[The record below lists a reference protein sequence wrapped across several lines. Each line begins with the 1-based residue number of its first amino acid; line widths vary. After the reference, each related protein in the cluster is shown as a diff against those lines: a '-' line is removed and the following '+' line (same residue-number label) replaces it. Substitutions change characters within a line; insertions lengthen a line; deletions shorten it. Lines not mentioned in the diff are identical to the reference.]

1 MRSVNYMHKTLLFII
16 TMITLGFSSVVQTI
30 EEKIEY
36 NNGIDFKKNIIL
48 SSMPI
53 QPLADKLTQTSF
65 IFIGENHTEYSNHIK
80 QLEIIK
86 ALYQKNKNISI
97 GMEMFSS
104 SYNKIISEYISKKI
118 TEAELLKF
126 SNYFLEWGYDYQ
138 YYKDILDFA
147 RKNNIDV
154 IGLNIKNDII
164 RKIGRHSF
172 QDITQEELKE
182 IPDQIDFSNVTYKN
196 SLSQIFTQHPGYENK
211 LPDNFYLS
219 QLIRDEYM
227 AQSASQYIKA
237 NPQKTM
243 ILLVGNGH
251 VEFGFGIP
259 KRLQRITGK
268 SNQIIVLDLAFKPGA
283 ADYFVYT
290 QHVKMKTSPRLK
302 VMISSTNEKVTV
314 IGFSSKEI
322 KDKHVLKEKDEIL
335 SLNNVPVHS
344 IADIRLFLYDKKPGD
359 IIEISL
365 VRGKQPIIE
374 KYTLEENEDEE

>member
-1 MRSVNYMHKTLLFII
+1 MHKTLLFII